1 MSARRTPPR
10 PPPALR
16 VGVSGE
22 RLATLRAQ
30 GIDIGGLRTHVRA
43 ALGEI
48 HRAAHAVAHECAT
61 VYSGPPILYLISPL
75 ADGAEQIAADEA
87 LRLGYTLHVP
97 LACPAAVLTTC
108 FDSSAS
114 VTADDPRTAFDHL
127 LMQAKVVQVVDAGR
141 TAAPDGACYTAVE
154 NTVLRHADLLIAVS
168 SDDGAMDTGTSHGGG
183 GGERA
188 VPTVVIDPRLPG
200 RWHVGAH
207 TARTAALDVHDLIR
221 AVLAPPAAESSS
233 GGDDEPPAKA
243 HDGSAAGDN
252 ADSAPVAPALRQYLD
267 TRLPAR
273 VGGLYAIVVALLAGE
288 WRSVRWVRTGRA
300 SLRRARADWRAL
312 WTRPTPV
319 DQEIVRPL
327 TQALEEFYVWAEAL
341 GHRYGTLHRDASTTP
356 YLLGPVAVL
365 SALLAHYLPIPPGV
379 EQSHWAYGW
388 AAGEA
393 VILIVLLY
401 LFRKSAGRH
410 YHDRWLDYRSLA
422 EQLRQLAFLWPLGR
436 PVPPVQFDIET
447 EGEKTQ
453 LAWVTWYVRAV
464 ARQAGLFPG
473 ELTPERLATLRQ
485 VLVDRFVR
493 HQCAYHDRTS
503 VRFERV
509 YARLHAFTFAMFG
522 LALGC
527 AFGHLV
533 APEFLHDQLLE
544 KTESALG
551 FLSILLPALGTAAHG
566 FASQGDFWNLAH
578 RSRRTCHELNALAM
592 QVAETPSSIEA
603 LGDAA
608 EAAAAAMAE
617 EIVYWRV
624 FVRLRPPLLA

>member
-1 MSARRTPPR
+1 MSARHTPPR
-10 PPPALR
+10 PSPALR

-22 RLATLRAQ
+22 RLTILRQ
-30 GIDIGGLRTHVRA
+30 RGIDIGELRTHVRA

-48 HRAAHAVAHECAT
+48 QRTAHTIAHECAT
-61 VYSGPPILYLISPL
+61 VYSGPPILHLICPL
-75 ADGAEQIAADEA
+75 ADGAEQIVADEA

-97 LACPAAVLTTC
+97 LACPAAVLTAC
-108 FDSSAS
+108 FDSSARPP
-114 VTADDPRTAFDHL
+114 ADDPRVAFDHL
-127 LMQAKVVQVVDAGR
+127 LMQAKVVQVVDGGR
-141 TAAPDGACYTAVE
+141 TAAPDGACYAAVG
-154 NTVLRHADLLIAVS
+154 NTVVRHADLMIAVS
-168 SDDGAMDTGTSHGGG
+168 SDDGATDAGAMPG
-183 GGERA
+183 GGEWA
-188 VPTVVIDPRLPG
+188 VPTVVIDPRFPA
-200 RWHVGAH
+200 RWHIGAH

-221 AVLAPPAAESSS
+221 AVLAPPAGESPS
-233 GGDDEPPAKA
+233 GGDDESTATQRGDA
-243 HDGSAAGDN
+243 GSDDDAE
-252 ADSAPVAPALRQYLD
+252 SAPIAPALQQYLD
-267 TRLPAR
+267 TRLPTR
-273 VGGLYAIVVALLAGE
+273 LGGLYAIVVALLAGE

-300 SLRRARADWRAL
+300 SLKRARADWRAL

-319 DQEIVRPL
+319 DQEIVRPV
-327 TQALEEFYVWAEAL
+327 THALEEFYVWAEGL
-341 GHRYGTLHRDASTTP
+341 GHRYGTLHRDASATP

-379 EQSHWAYGW
+379 AESHWAYGW

-393 VILIVLLY
+393 IILIVLLY
-401 LFRKSAGRH
+401 LFRKSASRH

-436 PVPPVQFDIET
+436 PIPPVRFDIET

-473 ELTPERLATLRQ
+473 ELTPERLAALRQ

-493 HQCAYHDRTS
+493 HQCVYHDRTS
-503 VRFERV
+503 VRFARV
-509 YARLHAFTFAMFG
+509 YRHLHVLTYIMFG

-527 AFGHLV
+527 AVGHLV
-533 APEFLHDQLLE
+533 VPSFLRAQPLDV
-544 KTESALG
+544 TESWLG
-551 FLSILLPALGTAAHG
+551 FLAILFPALGTAAHG

-578 RSRRTCHELNALAM
+578 RSRRTCHELNALAA
-592 QVAETPSSIEA
+592 QVAETPLSIEA
-603 LGDAA
+603 LGDVA